1 MEESTKKKYEVTF
14 WLPTEDAG
22 AVKEVLAKHGV
33 EVLAERP
40 VSKFSLS
47 YPIKKATSAFLHS
60 YVCAIE
66 PEKTGVLVA
75 DIEMVPGV
83 LRSILSVLVE
93 RADRPVGTMGEGG
106 ALAGRGRG
114 IFGRRTR
121 TEIPATGEAL
131 TNEALEKKIEEISK

>member
-1 MEESTKKKYEVTF
+1 MEESTKKKYELTF

-22 AVKEVLAKHGV
+22 AVKGLLAKHGV

-60 YVCAIE
+60 YACAIE
-66 PEKTGVLVA
+66 PEKTGDLVA
-75 DIEMVPGV
+75 DIEAVPGV
-83 LRSILSVLVE
+83 LRSLLSVVVE
-93 RADRPVGTMGEGG
+93 RADRPAGAIGEIGIG
-106 ALAGRGRG
+106 AGRGRG
-114 IFGRRTR
+114 IFGRRAR
-121 TEIPATGEAL
+121 TESPAVGEVL